1 MACSARIELEL
12 TPADLRRLAE
22 VEAGLRQRTPLGEVP
37 YPALA
42 GMLLRRGLEDYEAE
56 LRALE
61 PRQTMGSAPRPDRA
75 QPSASLTRPPR
86 ANAAAFFCPPYASFR
101 GIDTPRLTLT

>member
-1 MACSARIELEL
+1 MGSVGFDRFRPAVVRRWCNAAGHLAAGPARAHRQHLDPEATMACSARIELEL

-61 PRQTMGSAPRPDRA
+61 PRQTLSAPA
-75 QPSASLTRPPR
+75 
-86 ANAAAFFCPPYASFR
+86 
-101 GIDTPRLTLT
+101 